1 MHRDVIAARNKFVD
15 RVASNKPHSTSHKCS
30 RHITRIKTTHSH
42 LFKKNGFRI
51 NKISE
56 QILPNVLVTGGG
68 GFVGSHVAEF
78 YSKDKGSRVTVLDG
92 LSRNKLLNNNFGDP
106 LYNWNRLKKAGNIS
120 MIKGDIRNYETVK
133 KAAKG
138 VDAIIHIAGQ
148 VAVTSSLKNPRSDFE
163 VNALGT
169 LNVLEAARQNDA
181 TVAFT
186 STNKV
191 YGENVNKIHVRQGKT
206 RYEFSSKEYSKGIPE
221 GFQIDLAGHS
231 PYGCSKLAA
240 EINVQD
246 YADTYGMKTGVLRMS
261 FIYGDRQ
268 FGIEDLGWVAW
279 FKIATLLG
287 KKLTI
292 YGDGKQVRDVLY
304 VDDLVRAFDLFLKKK
319 SLKHEVFNIGGGVK
333 NTLSLL
339 ELLDILRDI
348 TRKKIEVKYSDWRTA
363 DQKVY
368 ISNISKAKKI
378 FGWEPKVTPRE
389 GVQKLASWAKSYFIN

>member
-1 MHRDVIAARNKFVD
+1 M
-15 RVASNKPHSTSHKCS
+15 
-30 RHITRIKTTHSH
+30 HSH
-42 LFKKNGFRI
+42 LFKRNGFRI

-56 QILPNVLVTGGG
+56 QILPSVLVTGGA

-78 YSKDKGSRVTVLDG
+78 YSENKENKVTVLDS
-92 LSRNKLLNNNFGDP
+92 LSRNKLLNSNFGDP
-106 LYNWNRLKKAGNIS
+106 LYNWNRLKKTGNIS
-120 MIKGDIRNYETVK
+120 MIKGDIRDFETMK

-148 VAVTSSLKNPRSDFE
+148 VAVTSSLKDPRADFE

-181 TVAFT
+181 AVAFT

-191 YGENVNKIHVRQGKT
+191 YGENVNKIPVREGKT

-240 EINVQD
+240 DIYVQD
-246 YADTYGMKTGVLRMS
+246 YADSYGMRTGVFRMS
-261 FIYGDRQ
+261 CIYGDRQ
-268 FGIEDLGWVAW
+268 FGIEDQGWVAW
-279 FKIATLLG
+279 FTIATLLG
-287 KKLTI
+287 KRLTI

-319 SLKHEVFNIGGGVK
+319 NLKHEVLNMGGGIK

-348 TRKKIEVKYSDWRTA
+348 TRKKIEVNYSDWRTA

-368 ISNISKAKKI
+368 ISNISKAKNI
-378 FGWEPKVTPRE
+378 LGWEPKVTPRE
-389 GVQKLASWAKSYFIN
+389 GVQKLASWAESYFLN

>member
-1 MHRDVIAARNKFVD
+1 
-15 RVASNKPHSTSHKCS
+15 
-30 RHITRIKTTHSH
+30 
-42 LFKKNGFRI
+42 
-51 NKISE
+51 
-56 QILPNVLVTGGG
+56 LPNVLVTGGA

-78 YSKDKGSRVTVLDG
+78 YAKSRENKVTVLDS
-92 LSRNKLLNNNFGDP
+92 LSRNKLLNSSFGDP
-106 LYNWNRLKKAGNIS
+106 LYNWIRLKKDSNIS
-120 MIKGDIRNYETVK
+120 MIKGDIRDYETVK
-133 KAAKG
+133 KATKD

-148 VAVTSSLKNPRSDFE
+148 VAVTSSLKDPRADFE

-181 TVAFT
+181 AVAFT

-191 YGENVNKIHVRQGKT
+191 YGENVNKIPVKKGKM

-240 EINVQD
+240 DIYVQD
-246 YADTYGMKTGVLRMS
+246 YANSYGMKTGVFRMS
-261 FIYGDRQ
+261 CIYGDRQ
-268 FGIEDLGWVAW
+268 FGIEDQGWVAW
-279 FKIATLLG
+279 FTIATLLE

-292 YGDGKQVRDVLY
+292 YGDGRQVRDVLY

-319 SLKHEVFNIGGGVK
+319 TLRHEVFNMGGGIE

-339 ELLDILRDI
+339 ELLDILREI
-348 TRKKIEVKYSDWRTA
+348 TGKHPEVKYSDWRTA

-368 ISNISKAKKI
+368 ISDIAKAKKI
-378 FGWEPKVTPRE
+378 LGWEPEVPPRE
-389 GVQKLASWAKSYFIN
+389 GVQKLADWAKAYFQK